1 MDDNSWAF
9 ESPMNAGA
17 SRVAVVPHMLKDQP
31 WGARFRE
38 DLEGALATHPRSPL
52 SSPIRRAIRWCSSG
66 WSRAYLQAGVRALIV
81 APLDNDILK
90 PVLREYLLA
99 KIPVIMLDS
108 DPGDPTLYRTLII
121 ADNRQFGRKI
131 GEFFCEVTGGTAQ
144 LVEIRGMPSTSGAR
158 DRSEGF
164 REAIAH
170 RPGIRLLESVV
181 GSWLYTRARDEF
193 GRVLLR
199 HPRIDGVFAQNDEMA
214 RGAWD
219 AAHAAGREEEML
231 ITGID
236 ALRGERGLQLVL
248 QGKLAATLI
257 NPPPGRAAADAL
269 LAVLRGEPCM
279 QRTVLQTSMFRSK
292 DRIKAWQEARRA
304 R

>member
-38 DLEGALATHPRSPL
+38 DLEGALATHPEITLELADPAGDPVVQLRMVE
-52 SSPIRRAIRWCSSG
+52 
-66 WSRAYLQAGVRALIV
+66 AYLQAGVRALIV

-90 PVLREYLLA
+90 PVLREYLAA

-144 LVEIRGMPSTSGAR
+144 LVEIRGMPSTSGAQ

-257 NPPPGRAAADAL
+257 NPPSGRAAADAL

>member
-1 MDDNSWAF
+1 
-9 ESPMNAGA
+9 
-17 SRVAVVPHMLKDQP
+17 MLKDQP

-38 DLEGALATHPRSPL
+38 DLEAALAVHPEITLELADPAGDPVVQLRMVE
-52 SSPIRRAIRWCSSG
+52 G
-66 WSRAYLQAGVRALIV
+66 YLRAGVRALIV

-90 PVLREYLLA
+90 PILRGYLLA
-99 KIPVIMLDS
+99 KIPVIVLDS
-108 DPGDPTLYRTLII
+108 DPGEPALYRALII
-121 ADNRQFGRKI
+121 ADNRQFGRKM
-131 GEFFCEVTGGTAQ
+131 GEFFVEVTGGMAQ
-144 LVEIRGMPSTSGAR
+144 LVEVRGMPNTSGAR

-164 REAIAH
+164 REAIAPH
-170 RPGIRLLESVV
+170 PGIRIMESVT
-181 GSWLYTRARDEF
+181 GRWLYTRAREEF
-193 GRVLLR
+193 AGALAR
-199 HPRIDGVFAQNDEMA
+199 HPHVDGVFAQNDEMA

-219 AAHAAGREEEML
+219 AAHAAGRENEML

-269 LAVLRGEPCM
+269 LAMLRGEPCM

-292 DRIKAWQEARRA
+292 ERIKAWHEARRA
-304 R
+304 RI